1 MVPMKGA
8 SEDPGCA
15 LKVISKENLS
25 ESTPKLFLQLVHWAL
40 TGKSEGG
47 SRFSQAVSTS
57 ALGRQ
62 QSAKSGHSAPD
73 TFILSLSLNQDLTHS
88 AKRLMPSSS
97 KYILVGAQSNADF
110 LNKSAICS
118 SSR

>member
-1 MVPMKGA
+1 MKGA

-57 ALGRQ
+57 ALGRLRPNDQ
-62 QSAKSGHSAPD
+62 RDRTSA
-73 TFILSLSLNQDLTHS
+73 
-88 AKRLMPSSS
+88 
-97 KYILVGAQSNADF
+97 F
-110 LNKSAICS
+110 LY
-118 SSR
+118 